1 MDLDLAALA
10 TCTRC
15 ALSAS
20 RQRVVVGSGPTSAD
34 LVLVGEAPGR
44 EEDEGGAPFIGR
56 SGRLLFRLIEE
67 ELGRAREECYVTN
80 TVKCR
85 PPGNRVPAREELDAC
100 RPWLRAQLA
109 SLAPRVTLTLGLT
122 AAREVLGATLPMGR
136 IHGRARRLEV
146 GAGLATYHPAAAL
159 RDPALVEVMRQD
171 LRVVRALLE
180 AP

>member
-1 MDLDLAALA
+1 MDLTELPFCQACGLHA
-10 TCTRC
+10 T
-15 ALSAS
+15 
-20 RQRVVVGSGPTSAD
+20 RQRVVVGSGPVAPR
-34 LVLVGEAPGR
+34 LMVVGEAPGR
-44 EEDEGGAPFIGR
+44 HEDEGGEPFIGR